1 MVNWWRRYIKHPL
14 FIGTILGLLVIFIF
28 ANFLPSY
35 ITEKIED
42 SKITNNGEVYYFD
55 LNHDGNSE
63 KLSYYHYDRIFQPTL
78 YLYDS
83 NEKLITLWN
92 FLESPIKNF
101 TIFSGDYNNDNRN
114 EIYVFTTKTDSVFL
128 YILEPE
134 KDKEP
139 LLYRRYITSLNTS
152 DTSLKIE
159 SIGLFNLDGT
169 DNKEFLFILNAGYP
183 YSPRKIFAFNIDDQ
197 SLKSSPELGAD
208 IQTPII
214 IEDINNDNALE
225 IIINNKS
232 VDIIGT
238 GNRAQLIILN
248 SQLEYHFQPKDFFGG
263 SSQISVKTVS
273 ESGKKT
279 LAVLHSGNSNEN
291 VFNNLML
298 FTPYGVKTKE
308 VNLTLNSNL
317 VLIPISDN
325 ENNLFLLS
333 GKQIYKY
340 SPQLYKLKTYRIS
353 KDEDYCFISE
363 RDIVG
368 NEEREYV
375 FGSRNNLLIIS
386 ENFRYSAKIGVTN
399 DKKLILTDK
408 NKTNKIK
415 ALSIQGGEHW
425 QLVEIYENKAFFY
438 GAIFYLITFFIVTFS
453 VFGIS
458 RLKFN
463 VKNLKKSL
471 LGKNEEELLQELEE
485 NLKDKFTDLKSH
497 VDEIGDQISG
507 DSYEKILNKIDD
519 TYNDVKSISKNGPVK
534 KRKEETLKQRLLDI
548 INKRQVPIKPVLQMF
563 SEDNFTSLNKLTK
576 DTIVE
581 LCSKCIGFIAN
592 YSNYEC
598 MNIQLMHHSEYIN
611 VLFEI
616 EGLFIDPENLEK
628 NLELDSIVKRINSK
642 LELANI
648 KGYGTIINVSVPLN
662 ILESGI
668 SRLVKRIKVIIAE
681 DHDVSLFGLISLFKT
696 KEDIEIIGTAKNGM
710 EVIKLLETNDVD
722 VVITDISMPGM
733 DGIELTERL
742 KNEHPQIK
750 VVVFTMYMEN
760 WFVEQLINHGA
771 KGFVS
776 KNSKTIELVGAVR
789 SVVEGNNY
797 YCPQFKSKF
806 GFKGNNNGIKQ
817 KLDSLSKNELHI
829 VKQYAENLTKEQIA
843 AKMDLSTKTIDNF
856 VANILIKLNAG
867 DEDEI
872 IRIAKKQKFVTE

>member
-1 MVNWWRRYIKHPL
+1 MVNKWRRYIKHPL
-14 FIGTILGLLVIFIF
+14 FIGTILGLLVIILL
-28 ANFLPSY
+28 ANFLPFY
-35 ITEKIED
+35 ITEKIEE
-42 SKITNNGEVYYFD
+42 SKINNNGEVYYYD

-63 KLSYYHYDRIFQPTL
+63 KLNYYHYDRIFQPTL

-92 FLESPIKNF
+92 FLESPVKNF
-101 TIFSGDYNNDNRN
+101 KIFSDDYNNDNQD
-114 EIYVFTTKTDSVFL
+114 EIFVFTVKMDSVFL
-128 YILEPE
+128 YILTPE

-152 DTSLKIE
+152 DSNLKIE
-159 SIGLFNLDGT
+159 SIGLFNLDGI
-169 DNKEFLFILNAGYP
+169 DNKEFLFTINAGYP
-183 YSPRKIFAFNIDDQ
+183 YSPRKVIAFNIDEQ
-197 SLKSSPELGAD
+197 SLKFSPELGAN

-214 IEDINNDNALE
+214 IEDINNDNTLE

-232 VDIIGT
+232 VDIIGN

-248 SQLEYHFQPKDFFGG
+248 NQLEYHFQPKDFYGG

-273 ESGKKT
+273 ENGKKM

-298 FTPYGVKTKE
+298 FTPFGVKKKE
-308 VNLTLNSNL
+308 VNLKSNANL
-317 VLIPISDN
+317 VLIPISSNEDN
-325 ENNLFLLS
+325 LYLLS

-340 SPQLYKLKTYRIS
+340 SFQLNKLKIRRIS
-353 KDEDYCFISE
+353 KDEDYHFISE
-363 RDIVG
+363 RDVVG
-368 NEEREYV
+368 NDESEYL
-375 FGSRNNLLIIS
+375 FGSRNNLLITS
-386 ENFRYSAKIGVTN
+386 KNFRHSTKINVKN
-399 DKKLILTDK
+399 DKKLIITDQNEN
-408 NKTNKIK
+408 NKTK
-415 ALSIQGGEHW
+415 ALSVQGGENW
-425 QLVEIYENKAFFY
+425 QLIEIYENKAFFY
-438 GAIFYLITFFIVTFS
+438 ESIFYLIIFLIITFS

-463 VKNLKKSL
+463 LKSLKKSF
-471 LGKNEEELLQELEE
+471 LGKSEEILLHELEE

-497 VDEIGDQISG
+497 VGEIGDQITG
-507 DSYEKILNKIDD
+507 DSYERILNKIDD
-519 TYNDVKSISKNGPVK
+519 TYNEVKNISKNIPGK
-534 KRKEETLKQRLLDI
+534 KGKQETFKQRLLDALSE
-548 INKRQVPIKPVLQMF
+548 KQVSLKAKLQIF
-563 SEDNFTSLNKLTK
+563 SEESFTSLNKVTK
-576 DTIVE
+576 DAIVE
-581 LCSKCIGFIAN
+581 LCDKCVDFIEN
-592 YSNYEC
+592 YSNSEELS
-598 MNIQLMHHSEYIN
+598 IQLMHHSEYIN
-611 VLFEI
+611 ILFEI
-616 EGLFIDPENLEK
+616 EGLFINPDNLEK
-628 NLELDSIVKRINSK
+628 NLELDTTVKRINSK

-648 KGYGTIINVSVPLN
+648 RGYGTIINASVPLN
-662 ILESGI
+662 ILEGEI
-668 SRLVKRIKVIIAE
+668 SKSVKKIKVIIAE

-710 EVIKLLETNDVD
+710 EVLKLLETKDTDVI
-722 VVITDISMPGM
+722 ITDISMPGM

-742 KNEHPQIK
+742 KNEYPQIK

-776 KNSKTIELVGAVR
+776 KNSKTVELVGAVR

-806 GFKGNNNGIKQ
+806 GFKGTNNGIKQ

-829 VKQYAENLTKEQIA
+829 VKQYAENLSKEQIA

-872 IRIAKKQKFVTE
+872 IRIAKKQKFVSE